1 MKKILSYFLLLLCT
15 YTYLNAQT
23 KNTANTST
31 VYEFKIVTSVES
43 IVPGGVG
50 RSRII
55 ENGTEVD
62 YTEFTT
68 VRSKEGKDKSVKNRG
83 DVKIDDLNE
92 TTLVNFYSLAGI
104 NFQNIA
110 SNDAMITSLLNTYS
124 KEGWE
129 LIQIASAVESDSG
142 KDDGNG
148 IFITRYYFKKLVTE

>member
-1 MKKILSYFLLLLCT
+1 MKKILSISFLIISTHFHLI
-15 YTYLNAQT
+15 AQT
-23 KNTANTST
+23 GINTNASP
-31 VYEFKIVTSVES
+31 VFEFKIVTSVES
-43 IVPGGVG
+43 IVPGGLG

-83 DVKIDDLNE
+83 DVKIDDLSE

-129 LIQIASAVESDSG
+129 LMQIASAVESDSG